1 MRWRG
6 SAQEMGLA
14 LLILALL
21 ILAGVVL
28 FQIASWEVERAP
40 VEAVPMSIRSLV
52 PTPTA
57 EATNEFCKLT
67 YPGLILPGPPPPGTV
82 LIRLEIPKIGF
93 VSSVFP
99 VGLEEK
105 GGEVVLGEP
114 AMDTVWGLDLS
125 DPLVQAYGWG
135 GRNYV
140 VWAHRADWASRWP
153 ELGIGDKILFFTVNH
168 SEERGFYGV
177 SYEAQV
183 VSWRIIP
190 VEVETD
196 FYQASETPMITLITC
211 HPEGDLDPQ
220 FRLVIRAR
228 FSPALTD

>member
-1 MRWRG
+1 MKWR
-6 SAQEMGLA
+6 GLA
-14 LLILALL
+14 LLIL
-21 ILAGVVL
+21 IGIIL
-28 FQIASWEVERAP
+28 FQVSSWMVGGPTMKETP
-40 VEAVPMSIRSLV
+40 TPTKTLVPTYTPTPTLV
-52 PTPTA
+52 PTPTPVGS
-57 EATNEFCKLT
+57 FVS
-67 YPGLILPGPPPPGTV
+67 GPPPPGTV

-99 VGLEEK
+99 VGLEETDQ
-105 GGEVVLGEP
+105 GSVTTTEP
-114 AMDTVWGLDLS
+114 TMDSVWGLDLS

-153 ELGIGDKILFFTVNH
+153 ELGIGDKILFFTVTH
-168 SEERGFYGV
+168 SEERGFYEV

-196 FYQASETPMITLITC
+196 FYQASETPMITLVTC
-211 HPEGDLDPQ
+211 HPEGDPNPQ
-220 FRLVIRAR
+220 FRLVIRAV
-228 FSPALTD
+228 FSPALIN